1 MHKCLLSPVLI
12 ALINTMLILPSA
24 GRQGVRFG
32 ILLPELVMRL
42 PGEQGSHT
50 REGNRQGWADTR
62 GRRKD
67 DGGVEKGH
75 QKAKA
80 QRQRPELLRGTGL

>member
-50 REGNRQGWADTR
+50 REGNRQEGQGSPNR
-62 GRRKD
+62 GNRLQVSDIFLSLKQQ
-67 DGGVEKGH
+67 GK
-75 QKAKA
+75 
-80 QRQRPELLRGTGL
+80 TN